1 MTILLSFVGLD
12 DDIMMM
18 IDDLDLRYLW
28 QVEYVED
35 LEVN

>member
-18 IDDLDLRYLW
+18 IDDLDLMVSW